1 MKLNTILN
9 TTLLAACALLLAGCA
24 SSTFGHRDDNC
35 NVDQRL
41 DQLLNAYEKGRNE
54 GINSSGNLLI
64 DCDRARAAI
73 ERLALEFPQHA
84 RTLMAAGT
92 LAFEAGEP
100 EKAQNY
106 LDQVF
111 RLQAANPEAGVLRSR
126 IAVDEGNFP
135 LAQRVL
141 AAQIQYTPDHAG
153 LREAQSAVLYMSGD
167 WKGARAAIDAGEA
180 LGAPPW
186 RVAYNRGLIAE
197 GAGDRAEARR
207 QYQAC
212 VDKNPAFPAAKSRLS
227 GMKAAGG

>member
-1 MKLNTILN
+1 MKLHTILIAAC
-9 TTLLAACALLLAGCA
+9 TLLFAACTT
-24 SSTFGHRDDNC
+24 STFGHRDDNC

-41 DQLLNAYEKGRNE
+41 DQLLNAYETGRNE
-54 GINSSGNLLI
+54 GLNSSGNLLV
-64 DCDRARAAI
+64 DCERARASI

-92 LAFEAGEP
+92 LSFEAAEP

-111 RLQAANPEAGVLRSR
+111 RVQPANPEAGVLRSR
-126 IAVDEGNFP
+126 IAIEDGNLP

-141 AAQIQYTPDHAG
+141 TTQIQYTPDHAG
-153 LREAQSAVLYMSGD
+153 LREALSAVLYMSGD
-167 WKGARAAIDAGEA
+167 WKGARAATDVAEA
-180 LGAPPW
+180 LGAPSW
-186 RVAYNRGLIAE
+186 RVAYHRGLIAE
-197 GAGDRAEARR
+197 GAGDHAEARR

-212 VDKNPAFPAAKSRLS
+212 VDKNPAFPAAQSRLS